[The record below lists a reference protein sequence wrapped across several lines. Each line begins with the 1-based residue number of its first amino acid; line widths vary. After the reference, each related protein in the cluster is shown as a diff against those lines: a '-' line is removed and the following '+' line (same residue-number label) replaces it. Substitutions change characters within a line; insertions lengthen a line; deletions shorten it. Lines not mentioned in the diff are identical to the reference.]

1 MERLQLL
8 HDYDPSLSERS
19 QEAHTHHSPRSM
31 ACWDSEEA
39 AMTQMSI
46 AQDAET
52 HTKMNLSVCKCQA
65 HTNVIMKLSK
75 NLKPE
80 ILLRK
85 MVKFIPS

>member
-1 MERLQLL
+1 MTPVCLREVRK
-8 HDYDPSLSERS
+8 
-19 QEAHTHHSPRSM
+19 HTHHSPCSV

-39 AMTQMSI
+39 AMTKMSI
-46 AQDAET
+46 AQDAEM
-52 HTKMNLSVCKCQA
+52 HKEMNLSVCKCQA